1 MKKFFGEF
9 KEFISKGSVMDL
21 AIGMV
26 IGGMFTKIVNCV
38 VNDILMPIVSLLT
51 QKTNFADMFIAL
63 DGNTYSTLAEA
74 TEAGTGIIA
83 YGNLIELIINFLLTA
98 IFLFLVVKAINKARN
113 LKKKE
118 EPAEEE
124 KAEEKAE

>member
-98 IFLFLVVKAINKARN
+98 IFLFLVVKAINKARSM
-113 LKKKE
+113 KKKE

-124 KAEEKAE
+124 KAEEKA